1 MRLTGKR
8 NKKNEGMKKVILAV
22 LTLGMLTSCSCSG
35 LNVNF
40 SRTEAQAMEQRP
52 LTGFERIELFGSLD
66 VKYQQ
71 ADSFSVRV
79 DAPVEVLKKV
89 ETRVDGNKL
98 VVRMKGDGK
107 WINFGVADSRNVTV
121 YVTSPDFLGIMLKGS
136 GDFEC
141 QRLLDTDNLEI
152 SLQGS
157 GDISFD
163 DILCDQVDVS
173 LVGSGDVDLRN
184 VKAQRSYIS
193 LVGSGDVKMNFD
205 NSGMVE
211 ANLTGSGDITLNGKV
226 QKYNSHV
233 RGSGDMH
240 VNELRIQN

>member
-1 MRLTGKR
+1 
-8 NKKNEGMKKVILAV
+8 MKKVFLTV
-22 LTLGMLTSCSCSG
+22 LTLGVLTSCSCSG

-40 SRTEAQAMEQRP
+40 TRTEAQAEEQRA
-52 LTGFERIELFGSLD
+52 LTGFERIELLGSLD

-79 DAPVEVLKKV
+79 EAPVEVLKKV

-98 VVRMKGDGK
+98 VVRMKGEGK
-107 WINFGVADSRNVTV
+107 LINFGVADSRNVTV
-121 YVTSPDFLGIMLKGS
+121 YVTSPDFLGILLKGS

-163 DILCDQVDVS
+163 DVICDQVEVS
-173 LVGSGDVDLRN
+173 LVGSGDVDVKN
-184 VKAQRSYIS
+184 VKAQRSYIN

-205 NSGMVE
+205 NSGIVE
-211 ANLTGSGDITLNGKV
+211 ATVTGSGDITLNGNV
-226 QKYNSHV
+226 RKYNSHV

-240 VNELRIQN
+240 TGGLVILEK

>member
-1 MRLTGKR
+1 
-8 NKKNEGMKKVILAV
+8 MKKGLLAV
-22 LTLGMLTSCSCSG
+22 FALGMLASCSCSG
-35 LNVNF
+35 LNVRF
-40 SRTEAQAMEQRP
+40 THSEPQAAEERA

-79 DAPVEVLKKV
+79 EAPVEVLKKV
-89 ETRVDGNKL
+89 ETSVDGNKL
-98 VVRMKGDGK
+98 VVKMKGDGNF
-107 WINFGVADSRNVTV
+107 INFGVADSRNVTV

-141 QRLLDTDNLEI
+141 LRLLDTDNLEI

-163 DILCDQVDVS
+163 DVICDQVDVS
-173 LVGSGDVDLRN
+173 LVGSGDVDVKN
-184 VKAQRSYIS
+184 VKAQRSYIN

-226 QKYNSHV
+226 KRYNSHV
-233 RGSGDMH
+233 RGSGDMNTGGLMITEERTETN
-240 VNELRIQN
+240 VK

>member
-8 NKKNEGMKKVILAV
+8 NKKNEGMKKLILAV

-35 LNVNF
+35 LNVRF
-40 SRTEAQAMEQRP
+40 SHTDAQAQEQRP

-79 DAPVEVLKKV
+79 EAPVEVLKKV

-98 VVRMKGDGK
+98 VVKMKGDGNF
-107 WINFGVADSRNVTV
+107 INFGVADSRNVTV

-226 QKYNSHV
+226 RKYNSNV

-240 VNELRIQN
+240 VNELRIKN

>member
-1 MRLTGKR
+1 
-8 NKKNEGMKKVILAV
+8 MKKVILAV
-22 LTLGMLTSCSCSG
+22 LTLGILTSCSCSG
-35 LNVNF
+35 LNVSF
-40 SRTEAQAMEQRP
+40 THTEAQAQEQRP

-89 ETRVDGNKL
+89 ETSVDGNKL
-98 VVRMKGDGK
+98 VVKMKGDGNF
-107 WINFGVADSRNVTV
+107 INFGVADSRNVTV

-141 QRLLDTDNLEI
+141 LRLLDTDNLEI

-163 DILCDQVDVS
+163 DVICDQVDVS
-173 LVGSGDVDLRN
+173 LVGSGDVDVKN
-184 VKAQRSYIS
+184 VKAQRSYIN

-226 QKYNSHV
+226 KRYNSHV
-233 RGSGDMH
+233 RGSGDMNTGGLMITEERTETN
-240 VNELRIQN
+240 VK

>member
-1 MRLTGKR
+1 
-8 NKKNEGMKKVILAV
+8 MKKVILAV

-35 LNVNF
+35 LNVTF
-40 SRTEAQAMEQRP
+40 SHTDAQAQEHRP
-52 LTGFERIELFGSLD
+52 LTGFERIELLGSLD

-98 VVRMKGDGK
+98 VVKMKGDGNF
-107 WINFGVADSRNVTV
+107 INFGVADSRNVTV

-141 QRLLDTDNLEI
+141 LRLLDTDNLEI

-163 DILCDQVDVS
+163 DVICDQVDVS
-173 LVGSGDVDLRN
+173 LVGSGDVDVKN
-184 VKAQRSYIS
+184 VKAQRSYIN

-226 QKYNSHV
+226 KNYKSNV
-233 RGSGDMH
+233 RGSGDINSGGLMIL
-240 VNELRIQN
+240 EERTETTIK